1 MDVWEPEDYTRI
13 LPKKKKDKV
22 KNLKT
27 DLGMTIVVGDYW
39 QRTLAH

>member
-1 MDVWEPEDYTRI
+1 MSGKPRI
-13 LPKKKKDKV
+13 AREYCRKHDKV

-27 DLGMTIVVGDYW
+27 DLGMAIVVGDYW